1 MQRTYDRRVV
11 LILQSTFSFLTSS
24 REIFLS
30 NLNYGKWSSRSIND
44 YKREVITYELWK
56 MNRNTTNNTKINE
69 MVKIHDFKFYWNIN
83 FHLFCKKTFFDFL
96 QPLTFHARIDCV
108 SCWYVE
114 VHFDCKNVI
123 RQKYL
128 FPKLI

>member
-11 LILQSTFSFLTSS
+11 LILKSTFSFLFPTIRLFSS
-24 REIFLS
+24 SPRDNILFHK
-30 NLNYGKWSSRSIND
+30 NNTI
-44 YKREVITYELWK
+44 VITYEIWK
-56 MNRNTTNNTKINE
+56 MNKDMTNNTKINK

-83 FHLFCKKTFFDFL
+83 FHLFCKKTFSDFL

-128 FPKLI
+128 FPKPI